1 MIKLKKK
8 KKKDR
13 KRFLVREMSFC
24 VSWVDVAPV
33 EGAAVS
39 SEGQEQ
45 QLHPL
50 HTWHGDCVPVAG
62 LEESVSSG

>member
-1 MIKLKKK
+1 
-8 KKKDR
+8 
-13 KRFLVREMSFC
+13 MSFC